1 MAGATPSV
9 PIIPENQISKIQQEE
24 IVEVA
29 VNVRKIEIP
38 QNQAKEV
45 VEKLRKMNCIIDR
58 IEDMKAL

>member
-58 IEDMKAL
+58 IENMKAL